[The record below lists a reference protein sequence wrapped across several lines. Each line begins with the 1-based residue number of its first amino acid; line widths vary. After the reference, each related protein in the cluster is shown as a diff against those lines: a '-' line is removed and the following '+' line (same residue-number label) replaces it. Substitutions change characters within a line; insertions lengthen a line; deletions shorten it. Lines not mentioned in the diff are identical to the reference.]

1 MVANAQEN
9 WDKPVSEFDSQKMQT
24 DTTAVETAPPVYEKP
39 QVAEVGIPKF
49 RYRVLVVD
57 DEPSIRELVGVFL
70 EREGYEVL
78 TAADG
83 FYGLQALD
91 KSLPDVVIS
100 DLHMPR
106 MSGFEFLAVVR
117 KRFPSV
123 ATVAMSGDYITAD
136 DASHIL
142 ADAFFQKGNFN
153 IADLFREVAKLIANP
168 PVRPEREKGEIAPL
182 LAPGSAASDHASP
195 QATASQQG

>member
-1 MVANAQEN
+1 
-9 WDKPVSEFDSQKMQT
+9 
-24 DTTAVETAPPVYEKP
+24 
-39 QVAEVGIPKF
+39 
-49 RYRVLVVD
+49 
-57 DEPSIRELVGVFL
+57 
-70 EREGYEVL
+70 
-78 TAADG
+78 
-83 FYGLQALD
+83 
-91 KSLPDVVIS
+91 
-100 DLHMPR
+100 MPR

-117 KRFPSV
+117 KRFPRV
-123 ATVAMSGDYITAD
+123 ATVGMSGDYITAE

-182 LAPGSAASDHASP
+182 LASGSTASDHASP